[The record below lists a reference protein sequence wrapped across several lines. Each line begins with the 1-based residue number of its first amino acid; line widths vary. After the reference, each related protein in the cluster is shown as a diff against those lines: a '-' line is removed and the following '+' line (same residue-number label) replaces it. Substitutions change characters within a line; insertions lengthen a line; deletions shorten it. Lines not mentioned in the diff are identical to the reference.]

1 MDAIATLMTHRKMV
15 LFTIAMSSSDPRR
28 RVGGAHALFTIDQAL
43 GMGRNGH
50 MGVMSASE
58 FVSAA
63 LCKTLE
69 ILASETDTVRVSHM
83 SSPFS
88 SSSCAGSLLLHG
100 TVFSVETTIG
110 CGYGS

>member
-1 MDAIATLMTHRKMV
+1 MTHRKMA
-15 LFTIAMSSSDPRR
+15 LFTIPMSSSDPRR

-83 SSPFS
+83 SSLFS
-88 SSSCAGSLLLHG
+88 SFFLLCRKFIA
-100 TVFSVETTIG
+100 VW
-110 CGYGS
+110 YGVRRGDNERLRLW